1 MFERFKYKI
10 IKKQLLNREVT
21 PKSLP
26 EIERKH
32 IDVSQDL
39 FNDSSYFNGMSD
51 DGAYFFVRQSFRTTR
66 GNEYWLEVF
75 FPDLGLL
82 RLQQHPGEEGEGFQ
96 QGELIFSPTK
106 LGEEWI
112 VSFQGIMDLE
122 GVSKEVKI
130 DLVFT
135 SETPIVDFQYVMIVE
150 STARAI
156 ANAKWSR
163 SFFEKLKD
171 SKKQHFEQGGRLV
184 GSIEIDGGVRKVDF
198 SSMRDH
204 SWGIRKWGG
213 WKRHVW
219 ICGMME
225 NKQSFNVS
233 MVQYD
238 YMGQLSAGFITEGNE
253 VHYLREFPTI
263 EDFASNPIFPSKLD
277 LKFKYS
283 DGNEYHLICDR
294 KAFVPYNMDNEYMIN
309 EGVSFGTVNGIP
321 VKLVTEFGFNPT
333 HYDI

>member
-1 MFERFKYKI
+1 MFEGIKYKI
-10 IKKQLLNREVT
+10 IKKKLLKRELELT
-21 PKSLP
+21 SL
-26 EIERKH
+26 EEVEQKH
-32 IDVSQDL
+32 KDPNQEL
-39 FNDSSYFNGMSD
+39 FNDSSYFNGISD
-51 DGAYFFVRQSFRTTR
+51 DGSFFLVRQSFRTTR

-82 RLQQHPGEEGEGFQ
+82 RLKQHPGPEGEGFQ
-96 QGELIFSPTK
+96 QGALVFENIQIGSEWQVQFE
-106 LGEEWI
+106 GE
-112 VSFQGIMDLE
+112 MDLN
-122 GVSKEVKI
+122 GALKKVKI
-130 DLVFT
+130 DLTFIA
-135 SETPIVDFQYVMIVE
+135 ETPVVDFHNAMIVE

-156 ANAKWSR
+156 AKGKWNK

-171 SKKQHFEQGGRLV
+171 SKKHHFEQGGRLK
-184 GSIEIDGGVRKVDF
+184 GQIEIEGESRQVDF

-238 YMGQLSAGFITEGNE
+238 YMGQLSAGFITEGKE
-253 VHYLREFPTI
+253 IHYLREFDGI
-263 EDFASNPIFPSKLD
+263 EQFASDPVFPEKLD

-294 KAFVPYNMDNEYMIN
+294 KAFVPYDMDGEYRIN

-321 VKLVTEFGFNPT
+321 VKLVTEFGFNPL